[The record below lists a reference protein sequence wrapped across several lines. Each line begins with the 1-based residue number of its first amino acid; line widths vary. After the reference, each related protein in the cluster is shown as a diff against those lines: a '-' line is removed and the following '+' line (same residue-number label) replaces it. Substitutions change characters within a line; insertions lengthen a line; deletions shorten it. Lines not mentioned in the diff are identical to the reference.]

1 MELKE
6 LLGHLVL
13 YKYDG
18 EADPVIK
25 SLEMD
30 SREVKPG
37 SLFFCIKGFTVDGH
51 NYVGQ
56 AEKNGASAIIAERQV
71 EAGIPVILVR
81 DSRRAMAVLANVFY
95 GYPTAGMNVI
105 GVTGTNGKTTVTHL
119 LENIFRDAGE
129 KTGLIGTIHNKIGD
143 KMYDVTNTTP
153 ESLPLQKLFKDMRDE
168 KVDTAI
174 MEVSSHALDL
184 GRVRGIDFSIAI
196 FTNLTQDHLD
206 YHHTM
211 EEYRRSKGLLFTLLG
226 NAYKPDERKIAVL
239 NADDTASEEFMRGT
253 AAQVITYGI
262 DKPADVAAKN
272 IKLKAGG
279 TTFLLETPNE
289 SLEISMDLIGKFSV
303 YNVLAAVAAAFGA
316 GVPLAEAAGSIS
328 SVRGVAG
335 RFEPV
340 DAGQEFAVIVDY
352 AHTPDSLE
360 NVLVTVNQFAEGDVH
375 VIVGCGGDRDR
386 AKRPLMAQIAV
397 KYADKPVFTSDN
409 PRSEDP
415 EAIIRDME
423 EGVKG
428 YEYVKITDRSEA
440 IKHAVKNAKK
450 GDVVLIAGKGHET
463 YQIIGD
469 RVLDFDD
476 RLVAYDAIKELG
488 GK

>member
-30 SREVKPG
+30 SREVQPG

-51 NYVGQ
+51 DYVWQ
-56 AEKNGASAIIAERQV
+56 AEKNGASAVIAERPV
-71 EAGIPVILVR
+71 EAGVPVILVR

-119 LENIFRDAGE
+119 LEKIFKDAGD

-143 KMYDVTNTTP
+143 QMYDVTNTTP
-153 ESLPLQKLFKDMRDE
+153 ESLPLQKLFKAMKDE
-168 KVDTAI
+168 QVKTAI

-184 GRVRGIDFSIAI
+184 GRVRGIDYSIAI

-206 YHHTM
+206 YHRTM
-211 EEYRRSKGLLFTLLG
+211 DDYRRSKGLLFTLLG
-226 NAYKPDERKIAVL
+226 NAYKPDEQKIAVL
-239 NADDTASEEFMRGT
+239 NADDDASEEFMKGT

-262 DKPADVAAKN
+262 DRPADIAAKN
-272 IKLKAGG
+272 IKLGSGG

-289 SLEISMDLIGKFSV
+289 SLEIRMDLMGKFSV
-303 YNVLAAVAAAFGA
+303 YNVLAAVTAAYGAGIPLADAAA
-316 GVPLAEAAGSIS
+316 SIS
-328 SVRGVAG
+328 SVKGVAG

-340 DAGQEFAVIVDY
+340 DAGQDFAVIVDY

-360 NVLVTVNQFAEGDVH
+360 NVLATVNQFAEGDVH

-415 EAIIRDME
+415 ETIIRDME

-428 YEYVKITDRSEA
+428 HKYEKITDRSEA
-440 IKHAVKNAKK
+440 IKHAVKHAQK

-469 RVLDFDD
+469 RVIDFDD
-476 RLVAYDAIKELG
+476 RVVAYDAIKELG
-488 GK
+488 GR